1 MNSTLISLLRGMEK
15 GYEKDVEYW
24 EARIKEMNNSDHPY
38 KYIHLRELNS
48 LLNESEVRLNTVK
61 LIRTKIIPLAEEF
74 KEFEGSLDE
83 DNENES

>member
-24 EARIKEMNNSDHPY
+24 EAKIKEMNNSDHPD
-38 KYIHLRELNS
+38 KYIYLRAFNS
-48 LLNESEVRLNTVK
+48 LLNENKAKLNTVK
-61 LIRTKIIPLAEEF
+61 LIRTKIIPLAEKY